1 MRSGTEVVVFAGVV
15 LSIMIPGGLLLR
27 QNRELRSV
35 LAGPPRPIIEGAYL
49 PPLGGYGWDS
59 HKATLVIAL
68 RSGCPYCEA
77 SMGFYGRIADEW
89 KRQTLRAYP
98 LVLYPDPAKGV
109 RPEIRDMGR
118 LTSMDYEKIGVVG
131 TPTVL
136 LVDSR
141 GRVLRKWIGQLSPSE
156 EAGLLA
162 TVRGSLL
169 ASQ

>member
-1 MRSGTEVVVFAGVV
+1 
-15 LSIMIPGGLLLR
+15 
-27 QNRELRSV
+27 
-35 LAGPPRPIIEGAYL
+35 
-49 PPLGGYGWDS
+49 
-59 HKATLVIAL
+59 
-68 RSGCPYCEA
+68 
-77 SMGFYGRIADEW
+77 
-89 KRQTLRAYP
+89 
-98 LVLYPDPAKGV
+98 
-109 RPEIRDMGR
+109 MGR